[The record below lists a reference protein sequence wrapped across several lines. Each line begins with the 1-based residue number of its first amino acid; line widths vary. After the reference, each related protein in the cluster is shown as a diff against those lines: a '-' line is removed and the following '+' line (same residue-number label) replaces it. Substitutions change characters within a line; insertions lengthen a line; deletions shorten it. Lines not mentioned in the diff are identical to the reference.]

1 MTQTRGRR
9 RRAIAIAIGAT
20 LAASALSGCAQV
32 FGVAGEDNTLTW
44 WVNPDGVE
52 TQKALAEECSKGKPY
67 DIDVQQLPTDAT
79 QQRVQ
84 LARRLAADD
93 STIDLMNI
101 DPPFMSELANAGYLA
116 EVPEDLA
123 DAATGSD
130 VLQGVAETVTWDDKI
145 YGIPQWANTQVLW
158 YRKSLAQQAGLDMS
172 KPVTWDQVIE
182 AAADNGGTVGVQANK
197 YEAYAIWINQLIE
210 GAGGH
215 IVSDVD
221 KGVDLSIDI
230 DSQAGRDAAAVI
242 EKLADSKAAQPD
254 LTNSNEGTSLGLM
267 YAGAGE
273 FMTNWTFVYA
283 NYAGL
288 VGEGEGM
295 ISKQDFDDLGWAR
308 YPQTVQGTESK
319 PPIGGIDI
327 GVGAFSEHKDWAFE
341 VAECLTSPDSQT
353 ALAVTD
359 GLMPA
364 RASVYDN
371 PDLKEAYP
379 ADLLALFRESIDTGA
394 PRPKTPYWSTISGA
408 IQNEWHPP
416 TSVDPDTTPK
426 ESATYIRDVLD
437 GKALL

>member
-1 MTQTRGRR
+1 MTQTRRRGRR
-9 RRAIAIAIGAT
+9 VFVAAIAAT

-32 FGVAGEDNTLTW
+32 FGVAGEDSTLTW

-52 TQKALAEECSKGKPY
+52 TQKALAEQCSEGKPY
-67 DIDVQQLPTDAT
+67 DVEVQQLPTDAT

-101 DPPFMSELANAGYLA
+101 DPPFLAELANAGYLA
-116 EVPEDLA
+116 EVPDELDE
-123 DAATGSD
+123 AATGSD
-130 VLQGVAETVTWDDKI
+130 VLQGAANTVTWNDTT

-158 YRKSLAQQAGLDMS
+158 YRKSLAEAAGLDMGN
-172 KPVTWDQVIE
+172 PVTWDQIID

-215 IVSDVD
+215 IVSDVES
-221 KGVDLSIDI
+221 GADLSIDI

-242 EKLADSKAAQPD
+242 QKLARSKAAQPD

-283 NYAGL
+283 NYKGL

-295 ISKQDFDDLGWAR
+295 ISQQDFDDLGWAR
-308 YPQTVQGTESK
+308 YPATVEGEESR
-319 PPIGGIDI
+319 PPIGGINI

-341 VAECLTSPDSQT
+341 VAECVTSPDSQL
-353 ALAVTD
+353 ALAATD

-364 RASVYDN
+364 RASVYED

-379 ADLLALFRESIDTGA
+379 ADLLALFRESIDSGA
-394 PRPKTPYWSTISGA
+394 ARPKTPYWSTISGA
-408 IQNEWHPP
+408 IQNVWHPP
-416 TSVDPDTTPK
+416 TEVDPKRTPK
-426 ESATYIRDVLD
+426 ESADYIRDVLE
-437 GKALL
+437 GRSLL